1 MSKRK
6 MIPVTIK
13 ADEMMYK
20 AIGDVCSAPNMPTK
34 AEFIRD
40 AITSYLNYYETVLMP
55 TLRRHNAE
63 IASEQSVDDF
73 YRKEGRLKYE
83 SRF

>member
-1 MSKRK
+1 
-6 MIPVTIK
+6 
-13 ADEMMYK
+13 
-20 AIGDVCSAPNMPTK
+20 MPTK